1 MISDRNDQTLVKC
14 YVNLYSFQRIS
25 STQEKAT
32 ARLCWSTY
40 TLIVSGGESLIRMG
54 GNVNVSWWGYIKC
67 CREEKNEVEIHR
79 LRADQHR
86 AKSDSTLT
94 NSAQSH
100 WLKFSD
106 NPKLANTAR
115 SRPSLVFKG
124 NVQQKNVYWRA
135 ERNTAPCY
143 LLLCP
148 WISSRKRKV
157 RKIVLACSLGMHVK
171 FWFKKNENLLSLFL

>member
-67 CREEKNEVEIHR
+67 CREEKNEVEIHW
-79 LRADQHR
+79 LHADQHR

-106 NPKLANTAR
+106 NPKLTNTAR

-124 NVQQKNVYWRA
+124 NVQQTNVYWWA
-135 ERNTAPCY
+135 EQWTTHQDGSNFGR
-143 LLLCP
+143 
-148 WISSRKRKV
+148 S
-157 RKIVLACSLGMHVK
+157 VLHAA
-171 FWFKKNENLLSLFL
+171 LSLNIFAKAKSSQNCFSLFIRFACKVLI